1 MSEEQE
7 NLIIKEKYKQQRDI
21 LISNTV
27 RVLGFILLAIVF
39 NHWWIS
45 LLSILFL
52 TYLKDEKSD

>member
-27 RVLGFILLAIVF
+27 RVLGFILLAIAF
-39 NHWWIS
+39 NHWWIA
-45 LLSILFL
+45 LFSILFL
-52 TYLKDEKSD
+52 TYTKD